1 MHYEDGEL
9 MEYVDDELSS
19 EARAQIEAHLST
31 CERCDRTVGRL
42 REDRL
47 FAANALGRLRIAES
61 VAGETPKAPIASV
74 SSLRSPAPARRWSWR
89 ARVAE
94 FGWGRAASIAVAV
107 LALSS
112 LGFPQVRS
120 AAADMLNVFRVEQIR
135 TIALTQ
141 SDLQRIA
148 LELEGAPGHVDMGTL
163 GEVWIEGDQE
173 SRGVTLEEA
182 QAAVDFPVVLPD
194 TGVAGT
200 PILSLQSGLIMKF
213 KLDVDEVNDLLAYYG
228 SEQELP
234 RSLDGEAFEIRIP
247 SMVAA
252 TYGADSEQYI
262 AEYANIGQARSPQLI
277 VPEGVNPLELRDV
290 LISLP
295 LLPEH
300 VRRQLESID
309 DWQHTLIVPNID
321 GSAREISIG
330 GIPAVLVYPEVTS
343 EALDAATQ
351 DSSDPSSAEGAS
363 PEETEPVTIV
373 SVIWQQDGIL
383 RAVLAF
389 GDERAIAIAES
400 MIR

>member
-9 MEYVDDELSS
+9 MEYVDDESSS

-31 CERCDRTVGRL
+31 CERCDRTVERL

-47 FAANALGRLRIAES
+47 FAADALGRLQIAES
-61 VAGETPKAPIASV
+61 VAGETPKEPIASV
-74 SSLRSPAPARRWSWR
+74 PSLRSPASARRWNWR
-89 ARVAE
+89 ERVVE

-107 LALSS
+107 LAISS

-120 AAADMLNVFRVEQIR
+120 AAADMLSVFRVEQIR

-148 LELEGAPGHVDMGTL
+148 FDLEAATGHVNMGAL

-173 SRGVTLEEA
+173 SREVTLEEA
-182 QAAVDFPVVLPD
+182 QAAVDFPIVLPD

-200 PILSLQSGLIMKF
+200 PVLSLESGLTMKF
-213 KLDVDEVNDLLAYYG
+213 KLNVDEVNDLLAYYG

-234 RSLDGEAFEIRIP
+234 RSLDGEAFEIRVP
-247 SMVAA
+247 AMVFASYA
-252 TYGADSEQYI
+252 ENSEHYI
-262 AEYANIGQARSPQLI
+262 NEYAHIGQARSPQLI

-300 VRRQLESID
+300 VRQQLESID
-309 DWQHTLIVPNID
+309 NWQHTLIVPNID

-330 GIPAVLVYPEVTS
+330 GIPAVLVYPEVTG
-343 EALDAATQ
+343 EAIDAAAQ
-351 DSSDPSSAEGAS
+351 DSGDPSTAEGTS
-363 PEETEPVTIV
+363 LGETEPMTMV

-383 RAVLAF
+383 RAVF
-389 GDERAIAIAES
+389 TYGEERAIAIAES